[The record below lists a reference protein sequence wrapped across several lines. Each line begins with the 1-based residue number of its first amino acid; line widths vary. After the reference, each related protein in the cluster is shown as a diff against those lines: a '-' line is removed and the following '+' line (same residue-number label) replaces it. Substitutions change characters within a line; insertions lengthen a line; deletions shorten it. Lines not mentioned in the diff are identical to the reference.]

1 MRVLEIEN
9 LNLWIQEKHLLKQ
22 ISLSISE
29 REIVGLVGESGSG
42 KTLFTKCILGIL
54 PESANMTYDGFEVRT
69 ELGAVFQNAFTSL
82 NPTMKIG
89 KQLKHLY
96 ISQYGNDKRW
106 RKKAEDLLEKVG
118 LGANKNVLKKYPH
131 ELSGGEQQRVVIVG
145 ALLGEPKFLIADE
158 VTTALDVET
167 KQEIIHLFQTLRND
181 LGIAVLFITHDISLL
196 QDFATKIYVMYQGE
210 LVDETHAYGKRLF
223 QLSQNNWRRER

>member
-96 ISQYGNDKRW
+96 ISQYGNDKDW
-106 RKKAEDLLEKVG
+106 RKKRKTY
-118 LGANKNVLKKYPH
+118 LKK
-131 ELSGGEQQRVVIVG
+131 S
-145 ALLGEPKFLIADE
+145 A
-158 VTTALDVET
+158 
-167 KQEIIHLFQTLRND
+167 
-181 LGIAVLFITHDISLL
+181 
-196 QDFATKIYVMYQGE
+196 
-210 LVDETHAYGKRLF
+210 
-223 QLSQNNWRRER
+223 

>member
-1 MRVLEIEN
+1 MEVLHIKN
-9 LNLWIQEKHLLKQ
+9 LNLWIGEKQLLKE
-22 ISLSISE
+22 INVSISE

-54 PESANMTYDGFEVRT
+54 PEIAKITYDTFEVKAD
-69 ELGAVFQNAFTSL
+69 LGAVFQNAFTSL

-96 ISQYGNDKRW
+96 ISQHGNEKDW
-106 RKKAEDLLEKVG
+106 EKKTVELLEKVG
-118 LGANKNVLKKYPH
+118 LDAGKNVLNKYPH

-158 VTTALDVET
+158 VTTALDVQT
-167 KQEIIHLFQTLRND
+167 KQEIIHLFQKLRDD
-181 LGIAVLFITHDISLL
+181 LGIAILFITHDISLL
-196 QDFATKIYVMYQGE
+196 QNFSTKMYVMYQGE
-210 LVDETHAYGKRLF
+210 LVDEAHPYGKRLF
-223 QLSQNNWRRER
+223 QLSQNIWRRER

>member
-118 LGANKNVLKKYPH
+118 LGVNKNVLKKYPH

-223 QLSQNNWRRER
+223 QLSQNSWRRER

>member
-1 MRVLEIEN
+1 MQEKH

-42 KTLFTKCILGIL
+42 RLYLQNVFLGIL

-96 ISQYGNDKRW
+96 I
-106 RKKAEDLLEKVG
+106 
-118 LGANKNVLKKYPH
+118 
-131 ELSGGEQQRVVIVG
+131 
-145 ALLGEPKFLIADE
+145 LIW
-158 VTTALDVET
+158 
-167 KQEIIHLFQTLRND
+167 K
-181 LGIAVLFITHDISLL
+181 
-196 QDFATKIYVMYQGE
+196 
-210 LVDETHAYGKRLF
+210 
-223 QLSQNNWRRER
+223 

>member
-9 LNLWIQEKHLLKQ
+9 LNLWIREKHLLKQ

-54 PESANMTYDGFEVRT
+54 PESANMTYDSFEVKA

-82 NPTMKIG
+82 NPTMKIE

-96 ISQYGNDKRW
+96 VSQYGNDKDW
-106 RKKAEDLLEKVG
+106 RKKAEALLEKVG
-118 LGANKNVLKKYPH
+118 LGSNKNVLTKYPH

-167 KQEIIHLFQTLRND
+167 KQEIIRLFQTLRDD
-181 LGIAVLFITHDISLL
+181 LGIAILFITHDISLL
-196 QDFATKIYVMYQGE
+196 QDFATKMYVMYQGE
-210 LVDETHAYGKRLF
+210 LVDETHSYGKRLF
-223 QLSQNNWRRER
+223 QLSQNSWRREL